1 VRLEAG
7 SATGSGEAARFV
19 PPPRPV
25 PHDDSWVLDY
35 RRWTLGLAAA
45 LAFME
50 GLSEA
55 FQGPDL
61 IALVALAGA
70 STCALYAA
78 LDARALGKPYPRTF
92 QWAMFFTWPVGMLV
106 HLFWTRRW
114 RGIGIYLLMWMLA
127 LMAAGAGYA
136 LGRLLATL

>member
-1 VRLEAG
+1 MRLEAG
-7 SATGSGEAARFV
+7 SATGSGEDARFV
-19 PPPRPV
+19 PPQRPV
-25 PHDDSWVLDY
+25 PRDDSWVLDY

-55 FQGPDL
+55 FQGPAL
-61 IALVALAGA
+61 LALVALAGA
-70 STCALYAA
+70 STCAVDAA
-78 LDARALGKPYPRTF
+78 VDARALGKPYARTF
-92 QWAMFFTWPVGMLV
+92 QWAMFFTWPVGMMV
-106 HLFWTRRW
+106 QLFLTRRW
-114 RGIGIYLLMWMLA
+114 RGVGLYLLMWMLA